1 MAIVDGNVVL
11 TFTIHARPET
21 VFSFFIDPERF
32 ARWWAGLGGGK
43 ATIDPREG
51 GEVRIDYQNGHVM
64 SGKVVTIDE
73 PRKFVFTWGYHEED
87 KGLPPG
93 SSQVSIELEPVE
105 AGTALTLRHSG
116 LPAGE
121 MLSGHESG
129 WRHYM
134 STMAAECAKAEFG
147 GQLVEFIDDYFK
159 AWMTDDDDERR
170 GLLERTCVP
179 DVRILSDWACLDG
192 VSEVHAQIGN
202 ARRHMPGVTIGRVGD
217 PALSHNHARCAWA
230 ATMDDG
236 TTMMAGE
243 NVFRLAPDGRI
254 ELVVGFVGIA
264 E

>member
-1 MAIVDGNVVL
+1 
-11 TFTIHARPET
+11 
-21 VFSFFIDPERF
+21 
-32 ARWWAGLGGGK
+32 
-43 ATIDPREG
+43 
-51 GEVRIDYQNGHVM
+51 
-64 SGKVVTIDE
+64 
-73 PRKFVFTWGYHEED
+73 
-87 KGLPPG
+87 
-93 SSQVSIELEPVE
+93 
-105 AGTALTLRHSG
+105 
-116 LPAGE
+116 
-121 MLSGHESG
+121 
-129 WRHYM
+129 
-134 STMAAECAKAEFG
+134 
-147 GQLVEFIDDYFK
+147 
-159 AWMTDDDDERR
+159 
-170 GLLERTCVP
+170 VP